1 MEDKKFVQAV
11 DRNGRK
17 AFVPAHY
24 LNNPKWGFKPRH
36 RTKVQEPA
44 TPDATGTATT
54 TVTEPAKR
62 ATKKEVAE

>member
-1 MEDKKFVQAV
+1 MADKKFVEAV

-24 LNNPKWGFKPRH
+24 LDNPKWGFKPRH

-44 TPDATGTATT
+44 TQANT
-54 TVTEPAKR
+54 TVTEPAKPGQHQ
-62 ATKKEVAE
+62 KEVAE